1 MHLYWQRLYGLTV
14 IRMRL
19 IAIFLLVVALA
30 LPVSGSA
37 PPAITAWSNNK
48 TNNATLSLTVNI
60 SEFVRF
66 NATADLTIDTWNWFK
81 DDVYQSNNFDNFNTS
96 FTAGAHT
103 VKVSAT
109 NNTNGTSDT
118 IAWSVT
124 VPAIGGAPNVTS
136 WGNNKTNNGSLN
148 LTINTSEAV
157 RFNATTNQTIDA
169 WNWYKDDVN
178 QPNNFDNLTTNFTAA
193 GTHTIKVSATNNTNG
208 TSTSITWTVTVQAPA
223 GAIAPRILSWG
234 NNKTNNSDLNLAI
247 NASETVK
254 FNFTADQTLTSWL
267 WKLNKNSL
275 SNPSDTLTY
284 TFNNKGLYRVAAS
297 GSNANGSTQTIDWNV
312 TVKEKEGRK
321 KNATLLTWF
330 PQVVDYVYVNETVS
344 ETIEYSITTVEAMT
358 MYNWSVDGRPVTGV
372 VDGNTYSHI
381 HTWDNK
387 SVNDSVGFHTVI
399 FRGSDGGSDADT
411 KVEFRWY
418 VNVYEIGT
426 YRGRSLFD
434 VIDDALENHVT
445 DIKIRMFKYKIAKD
459 SGKSAI
465 AAQKVNLLHDEIA
478 KRQMTREALR
488 EEFKA
493 GNISIQNYTAALK
506 QAQRD
511 AKYNSILAKEYA
523 KIAKEDLKDVEAGK
537 KLEKLSEMEDDW
549 SKAKKKVDEIEDKS
563 KGKKVEDNK
572 NKKKGND

>member
-19 IAIFLLVVALA
+19 IAIFLLVLALA

-37 PPAITAWSNNK
+37 PPAITAWS
-48 TNNATLSLTVNI
+48 
-60 SEFVRF
+60 
-66 NATADLTIDTWNWFK
+66 
-81 DDVYQSNNFDNFNTS
+81 
-96 FTAGAHT
+96 
-103 VKVSAT
+103 
-109 NNTNGTSDT
+109 
-118 IAWSVT
+118 
-124 VPAIGGAPNVTS
+124 
-136 WGNNKTNNGSLN
+136 
-148 LTINTSEAV
+148 
-157 RFNATTNQTIDA
+157 
-169 WNWYKDDVN
+169 
-178 QPNNFDNLTTNFTAA
+178 
-193 GTHTIKVSATNNTNG
+193 
-208 TSTSITWTVTVQAPA
+208 
-223 GAIAPRILSWG
+223 

-267 WKLNKNSL
+267 WKLNGNSL
-275 SNPSDTLTY
+275 SNLSDTLTY
-284 TFNNKGLYRVAAS
+284 TFNNKGLYRVAAN
-297 GSNANGSTQTIDWNV
+297 GSNANGTTQTINWNV

-330 PQVVDYVYVNETVS
+330 PQVVDYVEVNDTLS
-344 ETIEYSITTVEAMT
+344 ETIEYSLTTVEEMT
-358 MYNWSVDGRPVTGV
+358 MFNWTVNGTPVTGYA
-372 VDGNTYSHI
+372 DGNTYYYE
-381 HTWDNK
+381 HTWNNSSRLGAHTIIFK
-387 SVNDSVGFHTVI
+387 GSNNDT
-399 FRGSDGGSDADT
+399 R
-411 KVEFRWY
+411 VEFRWY
-418 VNVYEIGT
+418 VNVYREGNYSGGGDLFEI
-426 YRGRSLFD
+426 
-434 VIDDALENHVT
+434 IDDALENHVT
-445 DIKIRMFKYKIAKD
+445 NIKIRMFKYKIAKGN
-459 SGKSAI
+459 GKSAY
-465 AAQKVNLLHDEIA
+465 AAQKVNQLHDEIA

-537 KLEKLSEMEDDW
+537 KLEKLSEMENDW